1 MTRAEILSDIK
12 QAEDEAKGMVIQ
24 AHEVRNKKVN
34 EAKSQAR
41 EILKSA
47 EEEAAKY
54 YISQINK
61 AKNESKIEKEKLT
74 KKGYQEAE
82 EIKSK
87 AKKNISNATK
97 FILTEFERAVNA

>member
-1 MTRAEILSDIK
+1 MTKAEILSDIK
-12 QAEDEAKGMVIQ
+12 QAEDEARTMVVR
-24 AHEVRNKKVN
+24 AHEDRNKKVN

-47 EEEAAKY
+47 EEEAAQY
-54 YISQINK
+54 FVSEINK

-87 AKKNISNATK
+87 ARKNISYATK
-97 FILTEFERAVNA
+97 FILTEFESVANA

>member
-24 AHEVRNKKVN
+24 AYEARNQKVN

-47 EEEAAKY
+47 EEEAAQY
-54 YISQINK
+54 YTSEIIK
-61 AKNESKIEKEKLT
+61 AKDESKKEKEKII

-82 EIKSK
+82 EIKSN
-87 AKKNISNATK
+87 AKKNISKATI
-97 FILTEFERAVNA
+97 FISTEFERVANA